1 MSKIIQVV
9 TYKSVLDEEKLTKYA
24 ALAGPAM
31 MAAGGR
37 ILARGMPVAVK
48 EAGKATRTVVIE
60 WDSLEAAEKVML
72 VMAIRQRLLLWMA
85 EQFENLDILKL
96 FDDL

>member
-9 TYKSVLDEEKLTKYA
+9 TYKSVLDEEKLSKYA

-37 ILARGMPVAVK
+37 ILARGMPVADLRQPSDNSNVRVCVK
-48 EAGKATRTVVIE
+48 VKSQSFLNDFFSTVFGLPRG
-60 WDSLEAAEKVML
+60 D
-72 VMAIRQRLLLWMA
+72 
-85 EQFENLDILKL
+85 F
-96 FDDL
+96 

>member
-9 TYKSVLDEEKLTKYA
+9 TYKSVLDEENLAKYA

-37 ILARGMPVAVK
+37 TLARGIPAAVK
-48 EAGKATRTVVIE
+48 EAGLATRTVVIE
-60 WDSLEAAEKVML
+60 
-72 VMAIRQRLLLWMA
+72 
-85 EQFENLDILKL
+85 
-96 FDDL
+96 